1 MQSEILMGKTFKHTL
16 SMERFRKLSVK
27 MRVAVLIAAGIL
39 CGAAAQAAT
48 LAEADSIVECL
59 SKRAVESDS
68 YVTLD
73 SAEILAVSFMQ
84 AVGDLHL
91 LHGGGFTI
99 HGQSEYVDSGEVANV
114 VKWYRANRRYFS
126 DAMYDEYV
134 TMMVEHPLVG
144 RIDGGN
150 NYYCA
155 AADSPHYIPALT
167 IIRRLNSEFLKAKY
181 GTL

>member
-1 MQSEILMGKTFKHTL
+1 
-16 SMERFRKLSVK
+16 MERFRKLSIK
-27 MRVAVLIAAGIL
+27 IRVAVLIAAGIL
-39 CGAAAQAAT
+39 CGAAAQATT
-48 LAEADSIVECL
+48 LAEADSIVEHMSARVGEAGNYL
-59 SKRAVESDS
+59 
-68 YVTLD
+68 TLD

-150 NYYCA
+150 YYCA

-167 IIRRLNSEFLKAKY
+167 IIRRLNSEFLKTKY
-181 GTL
+181 GTP

>member
-1 MQSEILMGKTFKHTL
+1 MA
-16 SMERFRKLSVK
+16 RFRKLNVK
-27 MRVAVLIAAGIL
+27 IY
-39 CGAAAQAAT
+39 AAALIMASIVICGSRGRAAT
-48 LAEADSIVECL
+48 LVEVDSIVENMV
-59 SKRAVESDS
+59 KRAADADS
-68 YVTLD
+68 YVVLD

-84 AVGDLHL
+84 SVGDLHL
-91 LHGGGFTI
+91 LHGGGFTMY
-99 HGQSEYVDSGEVANV
+99 GQGEYVDSWEVGNV
-114 VKWYRANRRYFS
+114 VKWYKANRRYFS